1 MGAADFFAGFFAAAF
16 AGFFAAAF
24 TAFLAAGFR
33 ADVFR
38 AAPARPAGFFEVFF
52 ARGAG
57 FFAAA
62 FALLRAPP
70 RAAFFA
76 GFFFFFATLDSSSC
90 RPCRRSDHTIASV
103 SNRDEGRVRILASS
117 AGLRIEILPLARTR
131 GGRARLA
138 AVAGIVLAATLYGAA
153 HLGEAWETGLR
164 RGEFSDLPL
173 GILLALTVAI
183 AVSTPL
189 AFIGL
194 SALAFSEEIIAVG
207 SETVTIE
214 TAAFEKTRVRRIRLG
229 ELESW
234 RETYLPLPPWWTWA
248 VKRLA
253 ARVGD
258 SLEPL
263 AGAAGPKDKRLIGI
277 ALARATGKPL
287 LDDWGRRV
295 AERGR

>member
-1 MGAADFFAGFFAAAF
+1 M
-16 AGFFAAAF
+16 
-24 TAFLAAGFR
+24 
-33 ADVFR
+33 
-38 AAPARPAGFFEVFF
+38 
-52 ARGAG
+52 
-57 FFAAA
+57 
-62 FALLRAPP
+62 
-70 RAAFFA
+70 
-76 GFFFFFATLDSSSC
+76 
-90 RPCRRSDHTIASV
+90 

-117 AGLRIEILPLARTR
+117 GGLRIEILPLARTR

-138 AVAGIVLAATLYGAA
+138 LVAGVVLAATLYGAA
-153 HLGEAWETGLR
+153 HLGEAWESGLR
-164 RGEFSDLPL
+164 RGQFADLPIGVL
-173 GILLALTVAI
+173 VALTVAV

-207 SETVTIE
+207 VDAITIE
-214 TAAFEKTRVRRIRLG
+214 TAAFEKTRVRRISLRD
-229 ELESW
+229 LESW

-253 ARVGD
+253 ARVGG

-287 LDDWGRRV
+287 LDDWGRVLEGPAITTR
-295 AERGR
+295 